1 MNKLET
7 GRQVVREMLGDDFL
21 ERRAAT
27 RTSFSATI
35 QDYSDEVCFGTV
47 WSRPGIDRKQ
57 RSIVTIASLVS
68 LGRFTPLRTH
78 VEAALNNGC
87 TVEELREILV
97 QVAVYAGLPAA
108 TEGFR
113 IAEEVLRARNL
124 LEDKE

>member
-78 VEAALNNGC
+78 VEAALTNGC